1 MRPFVI
7 LLVVA
12 ASVGVEV
19 VVAARSPQAPQTS
32 TTAGVATLP
41 RLRDG
46 RPPDYPRVVTDLVSS
61 LTLKFTVDTSG
72 RVGAIEVLD
81 ERHGIMELA
90 RRGTITSRDAERF
103 RQAASKALE
112 SWRYE
117 VPPATMTAFVR
128 FEFYPKAPAQVLWH
142 SELPPQPVT
151 AGRVLLPNGTV
162 LTAVRIGGEVTV
174 PRRQKHADPLYPD
187 VARSARVGATMVV
200 NVVVSE
206 TGDVLLANLVRSVP
220 IFDDAALRAVRQW
233 KYEPLHVNG
242 VPTAF
247 VVAVAIV
254 YDPDSRPSQPGVGVV
269 LDPR

>member
-1 MRPFVI
+1 MRPFIIPFVTA
-7 LLVVA
+7 VA
-12 ASVGVEV
+12 VSAGV
-19 VVAARSPQAPQTS
+19 VVGARPSQAPQTS
-32 TTAGVATLP
+32 TASVVTLP

-46 RPPDYPRVVTDLVSS
+46 RPPDYPRGVTDLVSS
-61 LTLKFTVDTSG
+61 LTLKLTVETSG
-72 RVGAIEVLD
+72 RVGAIEPLD

-90 RRGTITSRDAERF
+90 RRGTISSRDAERF
-103 RQAASKALE
+103 RQAAKEALK

-117 VPPATMTAFVR
+117 ATPTTTTAFVR

-142 SELPPQPVT
+142 SELPPPPVV
-151 AGRVLLPNGTV
+151 AGKVSLPNATSLTV
-162 LTAVRIGGEVTV
+162 VRIGGEVTV

-206 TGDVLLANLVRSVP
+206 TGDVLLANLLRSVP
-220 IFDDAALRAVRQW
+220 ILDDATLRAVRQW

>member
-1 MRPFVI
+1 MRPFII
-7 LLVVA
+7 LIVA
-12 ASVGVEV
+12 AVSVGAAV
-19 VVAARSPQAPQTS
+19 VGGAHPSQAPQTS
-32 TTAGVATLP
+32 ATASIVTLP
-41 RLRDG
+41 RLQDG
-46 RPPDYPRVVTDLVSS
+46 RPPDYPRGVTDLVSS
-61 LTLKFTVDTSG
+61 LTLKFTVETGG
-72 RVGAIEVLD
+72 RVGAIEPLD

-90 RRGTITSRDAERF
+90 RRGTISSRDAERF
-103 RQAASKALE
+103 RQAATKALE

-117 VPPATMTAFVR
+117 APPATTTAFVR

-142 SELPPQPVT
+142 SELPPPAVI
-151 AGRVLLPNGTV
+151 AGRVPLPNGTA

-187 VARSARVGATMVV
+187 LARSAMIGATMVV

-206 TGDVLLANLVRSVP
+206 TGDVLLANLIRSVP
-220 IFDDAALRAVRQW
+220 ILDDATLRAVRQW

-254 YDPDSRPSQPGVGVV
+254 YDPNSRPPRPGVGVV